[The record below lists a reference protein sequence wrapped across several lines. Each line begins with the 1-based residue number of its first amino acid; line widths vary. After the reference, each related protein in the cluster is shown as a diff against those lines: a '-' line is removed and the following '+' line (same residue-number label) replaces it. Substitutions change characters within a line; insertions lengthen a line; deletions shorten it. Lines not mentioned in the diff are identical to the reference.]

1 MFVQKVKD
9 SLKLII
15 PLRARRWLVQTRL
28 AARQWTAGSR
38 LVPDFVIIGCQR
50 GGTSSLYRYLG
61 SHPEIGP
68 SLRKETEYFTVNYP
82 MGERWYRAHFPLALR
97 RRWAK
102 LLGRKLLVFEATP
115 DYLVDPRAP
124 ERCHRLLPD
133 AKIVMLLRE
142 PAERAL
148 SHFHHNIRLGLE
160 SETFQFAL
168 ENEADRIADDLVK
181 LGDPS
186 HQRERFNAFRRYTYV
201 ERGRYADQLERWLD
215 HYPSEQVLVLES
227 ESFFGDPAA
236 VLEQIE
242 DFVGA
247 KRWLPAEFRN
257 YSYLERGVTGHS
269 KVPPDLLQFLD
280 DRFLDSNQRLREML
294 DVELEWLS
302 NRD

>member
-9 SLKLII
+9 SLKLVV
-15 PLRARRWLVQTRL
+15 PLRVRRGLVRARLRVRL
-28 AARQWTAGSR
+28 RSAGSR
-38 LVPDFVIIGCQR
+38 LLPDFVIIGCQR

-82 MGERWYRAHFPLALR
+82 MGEKWYRAHFPLALR
-97 RRWAK
+97 RRLAK

-124 ERCHRLLPD
+124 ERCRELLPD

-168 ENEADRIADDLVK
+168 ENEAERIADDLVK
-181 LGDPS
+181 LEDPS
-186 HQRERFNAFRRYTYV
+186 HQSERFNSFRRYTYV
-201 ERGRYADQLERWLD
+201 ERGKYADQLERWLAY
-215 HYPSEQVLVLES
+215 YPAEQILVLES
-227 ESFFGDPAA
+227 ESFFNDPAA

-247 KRWLPAEFRN
+247 RRWLPAEFRN
-257 YSYLERGVTGHS
+257 YSYLAPGVAGHE
-269 KVPPDLLQFLD
+269 KVPPDLRRFLD
-280 DRFLDSNQRLREML
+280 DKFLDSNQRLREML
-294 DVELEWLS
+294 DAELAWLS
-302 NRD
+302 NRG